1 MGVRITENGIQPDPN
16 KVEFVKQATAPTS
29 KKELILFLSMIQS
42 NSEFLLNL
50 SSQTANLRALTQ
62 KHKKFIWTAIHQ
74 KEFEKIKQFHEDIL
88 TLYLV
93 PYETT
98 YLFVDA
104 HCTGLGAVL
113 AQGPS
118 IEDCLPVAIAS
129 RATSKIEQRYPQ
141 LDLEG
146 IVVDF
151 GLRRFRHYLI
161 GGPQV
166 NVITDHKPLVS
177 IFQNKRL

>member
-1 MGVRITENGIQPDPN
+1 MPHD
-16 KVEFVKQATAPTS
+16 
-29 KKELILFLSMIQS
+29 
-42 NSEFLLNL
+42 
-50 SSQTANLRALTQ
+50 
-62 KHKKFIWTAIHQ
+62 
-74 KEFEKIKQFHEDIL
+74 
-88 TLYLV
+88 
-93 PYETT
+93 TT

-146 IVVDF
+146 IAVDF
-151 GLRRFRHYLI
+151 GLRQFCHYLI

-177 IFQNKRL
+177 IFQNKRLGSLYLDRIKLRHQGKF